1 MDGRRGSGRRRR
13 PRGQRRPRA
22 ADRVAARGAL
32 SRPRAARRAGRAR
45 RSSWQPH
52 SQGEWN
58 VETVIGHFVDAAWA
72 YRFGPPAQDAIVVTL
87 AQEDEEGARES
98 EGANILS
105 QAFRFP
111 AGWPLERESPERLGL
126 SAQAQQLPDGNTQL
140 VISSQRLV
148 YGVEIHAPG
157 FLPSDDG
164 FSIEPGGKRVVTLRP
179 RDTDD
184 TGATSYD
191 GGILTAPNL
200 AGRIPIESA

>member
-1 MDGRRGSGRRRR
+1 MT
-13 PRGQRRPRA
+13 
-22 ADRVAARGAL
+22 RVVCAWRCIENASTLWERL
-32 SRPRAARRAGRAR
+32 WSP
-45 RSSWQPH
+45 SSWTPH

-58 VETVIGHFVDAAWA
+58 VETVIGHFVDAAWT
-72 YRFGPPAQDAIVVTL
+72 YRFGPPAQDTIVVTL
-87 AQEDEEGARES
+87 KQDDEEERGCEHPLPGIPLPRRTAPGAGVARTPRPLRPGTAAARREHAV
-98 EGANILS
+98 GAL
-105 QAFRFP
+105 Q
-111 AGWPLERESPERLGL
+111 
-126 SAQAQQLPDGNTQL
+126 
-140 VISSQRLV
+140 QRLV